1 MSEEKKPKKKSSASP
16 KEHKEPWQAKYATPA
31 EIQQM
36 VSRRVLLRY
45 NEVRHRTEV
54 HWLSQGPVIRE
65 DEQGLLTIFGGDGG
79 VTDGYENLTDRDV
92 NTLWRELCC
101 EKPVVKQHLQNV
113 IESDYVP
120 KYHPF
125 RYYLEHLPPWTPEQG
140 DAIMG
145 LSLTVNVRGDSD
157 EQILFYEYLRKWL
170 VAMVASWADG
180 KVVNNVM
187 LVLIGEQGS
196 YKTTWL
202 ANLLPPQLR
211 DYFYTKTNSGLVSK
225 DDLLT
230 LAEYGLVCWEELDT
244 MVPKEL
250 NKLKAAMTMP
260 AINERAAYERY
271 HENRPHLASFCGTG
285 NNLQFLSDT
294 TGTRRWLPF
303 EVESIESPLTQP
315 FDHDAVFAQAYALYR
330 QGFRYW
336 FDRPEIERLQ
346 RHNEQFEA
354 PNMECELID
363 QYFRKPKEGEVCE
376 ELPASVI
383 LQVVGANVTAK
394 LSTIM
399 LGRALVELGYR
410 YRVVHGYRRY
420 LVVRRSADE
429 MRVMRQTRSG
439 GGDGGDGEDG
449 S

>member
-1 MSEEKKPKKKSSASP
+1 MDKKKHKKP
-16 KEHKEPWQAKYATPA
+16 WQEKYATPG
-31 EIQQM
+31 EIKAM
-36 VSRRVLLRY
+36 LDARVSLRY
-45 NEVRHRTEV
+45 NEVRGRTEI
-54 HWLSQGPVIRE
+54 HYLSAGPVIKP

-79 VTDGYENLTDRDV
+79 VTDGYANLDDRDV
-92 NTLWRELCC
+92 NTLWTALCL
-101 EKPVVKQHLQNV
+101 EKPVIKQHLLNV

-120 KYHPF
+120 SYHPF
-125 RYYLEHLPPWTPEQG
+125 RYYLEHLPPWKEEQG
-140 DAIMG
+140 DHIMG
-145 LSLTVNVRGDSD
+145 LSLTVNVRGGSD
-157 EQILFYEYLRKWL
+157 EQILFYQYLKKWL
-170 VAMVASWADG
+170 VAMVASWADA

-196 YKTTWL
+196 YKTTWFSH
-202 ANLLPPQLR
+202 LLPPQLR

-315 FDHDAVFAQAYALYR
+315 FDHDAIFAQAYALYR